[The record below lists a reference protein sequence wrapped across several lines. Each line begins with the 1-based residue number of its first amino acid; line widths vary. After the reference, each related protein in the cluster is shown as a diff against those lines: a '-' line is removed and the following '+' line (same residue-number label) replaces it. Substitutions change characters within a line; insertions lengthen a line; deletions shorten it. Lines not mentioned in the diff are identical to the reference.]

1 VPAPTKILV
10 YDYVLFASAKVP
22 DAVVAK
28 AVEALFAHPGDLTAA
43 SPLFREFDP
52 ALMGRD
58 LGIPYHPGAIAFYR
72 AKGVWKGQ

>member
-1 VPAPTKILV
+1 
-10 YDYVLFASAKVP
+10 VLFASAKVP

-28 AVEALFAHPGDLTAA
+28 AVESLFANPGDLKAA

-58 LGIPYHPGAIAFYR
+58 LGIAYHPGAIAFYR